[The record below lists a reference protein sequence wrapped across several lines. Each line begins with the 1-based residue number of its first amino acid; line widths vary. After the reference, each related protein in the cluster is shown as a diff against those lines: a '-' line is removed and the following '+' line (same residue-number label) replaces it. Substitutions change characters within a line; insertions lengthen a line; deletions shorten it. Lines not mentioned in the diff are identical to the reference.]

1 MPPKPMRL
9 QTTRLNNLLCIHK
22 TLRNAKS
29 PQPMRTFPP
38 DPHPIR
44 LPQLITNHNL
54 KTQLLPQLKN
64 THLLQ
69 YTPSHT
75 HTTPLS
81 QRHPLR
87 TCSLQNLNN
96 RPQSIRMRRSWEG
109 SSTIIIRLQHNLLS
123 TVFI

>member
-1 MPPKPMRL
+1 MSTKPMRL
-9 QTTRLNNLLCIHK
+9 QTTSLNNPIRIHK

-29 PQPMRTFPP
+29 PQPMRTFTP

-81 QRHPLR
+81 QRHTLR

-96 RPQSIRMRRSWEG
+96 RPQSIGMRRSWEG
-109 SSTIIIRLQHNLLS
+109 ISTIIIRLQHTLLS
-123 TVFI
+123 TVLL